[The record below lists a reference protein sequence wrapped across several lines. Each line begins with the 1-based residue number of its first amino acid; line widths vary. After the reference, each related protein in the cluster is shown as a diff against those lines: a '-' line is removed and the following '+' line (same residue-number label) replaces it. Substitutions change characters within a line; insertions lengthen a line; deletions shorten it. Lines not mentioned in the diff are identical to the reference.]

1 MRAIKQK
8 ARKVD
13 GQCSDMWYC
22 LIATSSPKEDGEKFL
37 QYRSLQGPFAGGSSL
52 QEVRNDRTGE
62 QDVRTMQGWCSAPQ
76 GRATRR
82 APATGPPMGG
92 RRGAPLRRH
101 FRFKNFREALHFVN
115 KVGELAEEQGHHPDI
130 YLGWGR
136 VEVLV
141 WTHKINGLTES
152 DFIFAAKVDTL

>member
-1 MRAIKQK
+1 MAAPKGASSSTNLTNIPACWIYGIVCLKQVVQ
-8 ARKVD
+8 RKT
-13 GQCSDMWYC
+13 GRNFYN
-22 LIATSSPKEDGEKFL
+22 I
-37 QYRSLQGPFAGGSSL
+37 GPFARGSSS

-152 DFIFAAKVDTL
+152 DFVFAAKVDRL

>member
-52 QEVRNDRTGE
+52 QEVLNDRTGE
-62 QDVRTMQGWCSAPQ
+62 QDVRTVQGWCSAPQ

-82 APATGPPMGG
+82 APATGPRMGG
-92 RRGAPLRRH
+92 RRGAPPTPPLP
-101 FRFKNFREALHFVN
+101 
-115 KVGELAEEQGHHPDI
+115 AEELPGGFELRQQGRRARRRAGTSPRHL
-130 YLGWGR
+130 LGLGSGR
-136 VEVLV
+136 SSSMDAQDKRPHGE
-141 WTHKINGLTES
+141 
-152 DFIFAAKVDTL
+152 

>member
-37 QYRSLQGPFAGGSSL
+37 QYRSLQGPFAGGSSS

-62 QDVRTMQGWCSAPQ
+62 QDVRTVQGWCSAPQ
-76 GRATRR
+76 GGATRP
-82 APATGPPMGG
+82 APATGPRMGG
-92 RRGAPLRRH
+92 RRGAPS
-101 FRFKNFREALHFVN
+101 E
-115 KVGELAEEQGHHPDI
+115 
-130 YLGWGR
+130 
-136 VEVLV
+136 EVLPV
-141 WTHKINGLTES
+141 QQLPGGFGLRQQDGRACRGAGPS
-152 DFIFAAKVDTL
+152 P